1 MKKLQT
7 NFSTFF
13 RNKMHKNYTI
23 EFRNYNRK
31 WMVFFR
37 YVRIYYLDQLHAF
50 EQYHMIIMLKYF
62 LEFCCRKENFKIF

>member
-31 WMVFFR
+31 WRVFFR
-37 YVRIYYLDQLHAF
+37 YVRIYYLDQLQAF
-50 EQYHMIIMLKYF
+50 EQYHMVKMLKYF
-62 LEFCCRKENFKIF
+62 LEFCCRKENFRIF